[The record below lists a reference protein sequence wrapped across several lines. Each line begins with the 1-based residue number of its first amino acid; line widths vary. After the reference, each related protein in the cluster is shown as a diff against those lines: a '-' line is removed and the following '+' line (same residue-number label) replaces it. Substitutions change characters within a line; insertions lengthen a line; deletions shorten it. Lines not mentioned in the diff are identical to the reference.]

1 MPRHPNVSKTATKAA
16 SLPLS
21 SWTCKRGP
29 SNADDSKQNK
39 PKRKKQ
45 HAEEETDNEEE
56 TKGQGSVR
64 PAKKGK
70 KGKIR

>member
-1 MPRHPNVSKTATKAA
+1 MPCHPNVSKTATKAA

-21 SWTCKRGP
+21 SRTRKRGP

-56 TKGQGSVR
+56 TKEQGSVR
-64 PAKKGK
+64 AAKKGK